1 MSKNGIIN
9 ILLVEDDI
17 QDCKIIKE
25 YADTRDDV
33 KLVKIANS

>member
-25 YADTRDDV
+25 YADTRDDA
-33 KLVKIANS
+33 KLIK

>member
-25 YADTRDDV
+25 YADIQEMM
-33 KLVKIANS
+33 LN